1 MPDSKKGYILEQDT
15 IIIQRDLTELD
26 LFLKK
31 FLNTLKKHSDYLVVS
46 GFVSIATGRARG
58 TEDIDIIVPV
68 MEKEKFAELFED
80 LGKNDFWCYQG
91 DSQEYVYSYI
101 KNLNNIR
108 FAKKNEI
115 FPNIKFI
122 SFDTRKNRRF
132 LVSQK
137 SKISVITKKAKFF
150 EFSHPQKIKI
160 EDFKFKIPPLE
171 FEILYKELI
180 LKGKKDI
187 EDAKHLRTLFSE
199 IIKKD
204 KFKEYEPII
213 KAELK

>member
-1 MPDSKKGYILEQDT
+1 MPDSKKGYILENDT
-15 IIIQRDLTELD
+15 LVIQRDLTELD
-26 LFLKK
+26 LFVKK
-31 FLNTLKKHSDYLVVS
+31 FLNILKKHSDYLVVS

-68 MEKEKFAELFED
+68 MEKEKFAELFKD

-91 DSQEYVYSYI
+91 DSPEYVYDYI

-115 FPNIKFI
+115 FPNIEFVP
-122 SFDTRKNRRF
+122 FDG
-132 LVSQK
+132 
-137 SKISVITKKAKFF
+137 TKKAKFF

-160 EDFKFKIPPLE
+160 EDFEFKIPPLE
-171 FEILYKELI
+171 FEILYKEII
-180 LKGKKDI
+180 LSGKKDI
-187 EDAKHLRTLFSE
+187 EDAKHLRTFFSE
-199 IIKKD
+199 IIKED